1 MTISL
6 KPASWTDVLSAH
18 GLRVLPQSQFVPIDA
33 WLVDPRSPGHLLRLV
48 ARGTRVRLASY
59 DRSDLTTLLLRAE
72 CDCEEHRQAGAAGRP
87 ALRPGAAPVAETV
100 YDGAQRHGWSGVEA
114 GLLRPDD
121 VAPLLD
127 RLMSILAASDRT
139 DAALDARTA

>member
-6 KPASWTDVLSAH
+6 KPASWAAVLSAH
-18 GLRVLPQSQFVPIDA
+18 GLRVLPQSQLVPIDA
-33 WLVDPRSPGHLLRLV
+33 WLVDPRSPSRLLRLV
-48 ARGTRVRLASY
+48 ARGTRVRLTAY

-87 ALRPGAAPVAETV
+87 ALRPGAVPVAESV
-100 YDGAQRHGWSGVEA
+100 YDGAQRDGWSGVEA

-127 RLMSILAASDRT
+127 HLVTALEAADRVDT
-139 DAALDARTA
+139 ALSARTA